1 MKISRQQLMQIIQ
14 EEIEAVLNE
23 RKWGKA
29 QGRDYSKEKKTAG
42 DKKNIKRKR
51 DRYKAEKEG
60 RVKKGDGKDVH
71 HPKGYGE
78 NAPTRVEPRAT
89 NRGRAGEGG
98 RKKKQ

>member
-71 HPKGYGE
+71 HPKG
-78 NAPTRVEPRAT
+78 
-89 NRGRAGEGG
+89 
-98 RKKKQ
+98 